1 MGGKIVMIFIFC
13 YFEFVDSFIVV
24 DMFFIKIGVDK
35 DIFSYLVVKR
45 GMNLSFIRDKRDVEK
60 MLVDVVFVSKYFSDI

>member
-1 MGGKIVMIFIFC
+1 MGGKIVMIFILC

-60 MLVDVVFVSKYFSDI
+60 MLVDVVFVSK

>member
-1 MGGKIVMIFIFC
+1 MGGKIVMIFILC